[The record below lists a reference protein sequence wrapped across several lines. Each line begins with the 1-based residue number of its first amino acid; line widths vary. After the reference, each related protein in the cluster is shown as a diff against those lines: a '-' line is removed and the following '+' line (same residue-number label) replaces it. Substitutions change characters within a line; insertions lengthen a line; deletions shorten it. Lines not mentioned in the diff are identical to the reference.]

1 MNKVDVGDMNNNQDL
16 NIEEKTSIGDY
27 FFISVVAI
35 FLIYCL
41 FTIQNIFGTL

>member
-1 MNKVDVGDMNNNQDL
+1 MDVDDMNNNQELDM
-16 NIEEKTSIGDY
+16 EEKTSMGDY

>member
-1 MNKVDVGDMNNNQDL
+1 MMILDVDEMNKNQDV
-16 NIEEKTSIGDY
+16 IIKEESSLGDY

-41 FTIQNIFGTL
+41 FTIQNIFGSF

>member
-1 MNKVDVGDMNNNQDL
+1 MIKMDVDEMNNKDL
-16 NIEEKTSIGDY
+16 NIEEKTSLGDY

-41 FTIQNIFGTL
+41 FTIQNIFGSL